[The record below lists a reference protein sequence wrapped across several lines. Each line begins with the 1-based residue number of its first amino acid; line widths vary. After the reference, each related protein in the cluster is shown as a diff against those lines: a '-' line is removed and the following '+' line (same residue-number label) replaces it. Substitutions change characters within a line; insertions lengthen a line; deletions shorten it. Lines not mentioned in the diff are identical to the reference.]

1 MLSLFVVLSAVA
13 GVVAGIA
20 LITKSFILLTIAILA
35 LFVILLL
42 TKKAFIIGIIFFFCV
57 AFVNSL
63 FTFKTV
69 FNKLGSSF
77 LNKEV
82 EVTGTVTDYF
92 DLNGENFLIPV
103 KTSSINGV
111 PSRIVLKVSTRTTP
125 PPRGAKISFKAK
137 IKENAVSIFSH
148 NNRYSSYANNFKV
161 LNQNKFYS
169 FVNNLKLRII
179 KEVRLTLRSEEGNLL
194 LSSVLG
200 INTLEADSKAAFQA
214 TNTAHIFAIS
224 GFNLAIIYSFINTIF
239 KGVTLFSPLISL
251 VFVFLF
257 TVFIGFKF
265 SVLRALIML
274 IVLVLSLYLGRGK
287 TL

>member
-1 MLSLFVVLSAVA
+1 
-13 GVVAGIA
+13 
-20 LITKSFILLTIAILA
+20 
-35 LFVILLL
+35 
-42 TKKAFIIGIIFFFCV
+42 
-57 AFVNSL
+57 
-63 FTFKTV
+63 
-69 FNKLGSSF
+69 
-77 LNKEV
+77 
-82 EVTGTVTDYF
+82 
-92 DLNGENFLIPV
+92 
-103 KTSSINGV
+103 
-111 PSRIVLKVSTRTTP
+111 
-125 PPRGAKISFKAK
+125 
-137 IKENAVSIFSH
+137 
-148 NNRYSSYANNFKV
+148 
-161 LNQNKFYS
+161 
-169 FVNNLKLRII
+169 VNNLKLRII